1 MATKLSFTFI
11 MGSPLDTTYNR
22 TVFKRRDMS
31 RHNLVPALIMQYN
44 ITTDNLDNIDEDV
57 PVVKD

>member
-1 MATKLSFTFI
+1 